1 MRPARV
7 LLLAAVLV
15 AGCGQTSGVG
25 SGPEPDSGTGTTEE
39 LSLPATGSTTTEH
52 DKVGPPAVLLESTS
66 GVQRG
71 TLGSWCVENPSAGTG
86 ACADSGVFAPDA
98 VSVVAPGEELVL
110 RLDGARVVRAKDCH
124 ARDMSCVGEAS
135 IVIPGCA
142 RREVAR
148 VFLEEGPETR
158 FPAPGGAGR
167 YEIRTFAN
175 FEADDGS
182 SGDVSAAFG
191 LRVEAD
197 AEPGPDSAT
206 DTGSDGVCR

>member
-1 MRPARV
+1 MRLV
-7 LLLAAVLV
+7 LLLLLTPFLA

-25 SGPEPDSGTGTTEE
+25 SGPGSGPGTGGTEE
-39 LSLPATGSTTTEH
+39 LTAPTTGMTT
-52 DKVGPPAVLLESTS
+52 DDDRIGPPAVLLESTS

-71 TLGSWCVENPSAGTG
+71 KLGSWCVQNPSAGSG
-86 ACADSGVFAPDA
+86 ACADAAAVAPDA
-98 VSVVAPGEELVL
+98 VSVVAPGEELTL
-110 RLDGARVVRAKDCH
+110 RLAGARFVRNQDCQ

-148 VFLEEGPETR
+148 VFLEPGQETQFR
-158 FPAPGGAGR
+158 APSGAGR

-175 FEADDGS
+175 FEADDGR
-182 SGDVSAAFG
+182 SGDVAAVFG

-197 AEPGPDSAT
+197 AEPGVDSAN
-206 DTGSDGVCR
+206 DSGSEGVCR